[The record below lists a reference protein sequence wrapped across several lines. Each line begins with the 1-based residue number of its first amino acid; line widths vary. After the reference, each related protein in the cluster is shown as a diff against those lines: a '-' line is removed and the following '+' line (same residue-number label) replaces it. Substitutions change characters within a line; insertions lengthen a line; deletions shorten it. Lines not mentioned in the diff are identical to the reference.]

1 LKEENG
7 NWDGETKF
15 TPFEIHSADFLTL
28 SDKHEEEGFDEI
40 VITQHSFL
48 NGQSIWEVLIRDAIS
63 NLEIPVTEYQLPR
76 FFRPYIGDN
85 CRSLIHQFSHSK
97 LGILTEIL
105 AMPEVKKYYS
115 AFTHPS
121 PIFFDLQGHTP
132 LDLAL
137 KNRCFVS
144 FYLLVDF
151 MLEYQDNVRNSF
163 LVRPLMLNILK
174 LGLDIVPLLNSSLC
188 SYRFESNEMEY
199 LEAFPVFHEDYSTAI
214 ENYPDSIESLLHDND
229 AYYYLF
235 EEIFPFPKEC
245 NHSHEQHSHKQHDSN
260 LI

>member
-7 NWDGETKF
+7 NWDEEDGETKF

-28 SDKHEEEGFDEI
+28 SDKHDEESFDEI

-63 NLEIPVTEYQLPR
+63 KQQIDVTKHQLPR
-76 FFRPYIGDN
+76 FFRPYLEDN
-85 CRSLIHQFSHSK
+85 CRSLIHHFSHSK
-97 LGILTEIL
+97 QGKLTEIL
-105 AMPEVKKYYS
+105 GMPEVKKYYS
-115 AFTHPS
+115 EFTLPS

-137 KNRCFVS
+137 KNRCFSS

-151 MLEYQDNVRNSF
+151 MLEYQNNVRNSF

-188 SYRFESNEMEY
+188 SYRF
-199 LEAFPVFHEDYSTAI
+199 
-214 ENYPDSIESLLHDND
+214 
-229 AYYYLF
+229 
-235 EEIFPFPKEC
+235 
-245 NHSHEQHSHKQHDSN
+245 
-260 LI
+260 